1 VSLPYKYVADAAV
14 LNFFADCTERD
25 RHELIRIFES
35 LAESP
40 HQRGAWLR
48 RMSSAHDL
56 SIKRFGRWLV
66 TYWPDDP
73 VCELRNVAIE
83 KVFA

>member
-1 VSLPYKYVADAAV
+1 MSLPYKYVADAAV
-14 LNFFADCTERD
+14 LNFFADCTERE
-25 RHELIRIFES
+25 RHEL
-35 LAESP
+35 
-40 HQRGAWLR
+40 RGAWLR

>member
-1 VSLPYKYVADAAV
+1 VNLADKIVGDADV
-14 LNFFADCTERD
+14 LSFFADCTKQD
-25 RHELIRIFES
+25 RQELMLIKA

-40 HQRGAWLR
+40 HQRGAWAR
-48 RMSSAHDL
+48 RMPSAHDL
-56 SIKRFGRWLV
+56 SSKRFGRWLV

-73 VCELRNVAIE
+73 VCELRIVAVE

>member
-1 VSLPYKYVADAAV
+1 MSLPYKYVADATV
-14 LNFFADCTERD
+14 LNFFADCTKRERD
-25 RHELIRIFES
+25 ELIRIFEA

-40 HQRGAWLR
+40 HERGAWLR
-48 RMSSAHDL
+48 RMPSTHDL
-56 SIKRFGRWLV
+56 STKRFGRWLV

-73 VCELRNVAIE
+73 ACELRIVAIP